1 MLSTEQLGSWA
12 PLLAPLLEQG
22 WCQALFA
29 QVEAAYE
36 RAEPPVYPPRTEL
49 FTALRLT
56 PPEAVKCVILGQ
68 DPYHEQ
74 GQAHGL
80 AFSVPAGC
88 KVPPSLRNI
97 YKELVSDL
105 DCATPAHGCLEAW
118 AREGVLLLNNVL
130 TVYQGAANSH
140 KGWGWQAF
148 TTGILQAVQT
158 LPQPVA
164 YLLWG
169 KDAQQKTKTLAPSAA
184 PRLILTA
191 AHPSPLSAY
200 RGFFGSRPFSQVNQ
214 FLREQGSA
222 PIRWETIGKIGGL
235 DGKRAL
241 LGDTLMEL

>member
-1 MLSTEQLGSWA
+1 MMLSMEQLGAWG
-12 PLLAPLLEQG
+12 PLLVPMQKEP
-22 WCQALFA
+22 WCEALFD

-36 RAEPPVYPPRTEL
+36 KGEPAVYPPQEEL

-68 DPYHEQ
+68 DPYHEP

-88 KVPPSLRNI
+88 KIPPSLRNI
-97 YKELVSDL
+97 YKELASDL
-105 DCATPAHGCLEAW
+105 GCVPPAHGCLKAW
-118 AREGVLLLNNVL
+118 ANEGVLLLNNVL

-140 KGWGWQAF
+140 KSWGWQRF

-214 FLREQGSA
+214 FLWEQGCA
-222 PIRWETIGKIGGL
+222 PILWEKVGEIG
-235 DGKRAL
+235 AF
-241 LGDTLMEL
+241 